1 MKNNTK
7 HKEIWS
13 LGLYKESLRR
23 IRIPAVI
30 FFVIIASAAVLNPLL
45 RFFASSQYTY
55 PSYTIDYRP
64 HMTAVN
70 ANPFL
75 LVCMIAA
82 LTLTYTLFS
91 FQNKR
96 SSSDIYFSQPHTR
109 LAMYTSRITALVTVI
124 AGMILIPTGISAAMF
139 AILKQHFNTQWDTF
153 IPYMAGCFA
162 AAMLICAV
170 FAIAMSITGTILNNV
185 VVAGLIMYLPR
196 TVLTLVVASVC
207 SKFPLIVDGYIS
219 KFLSP
224 GINILTGF
232 LEIFLSTN
240 FYDNGI
246 LSSSA
251 QVYTF
256 CLALVYFVIGAVLF
270 CRRKSESAERA
281 APTPFMQSVYRI
293 LITMV
298 VCLIP
303 CGLIF
308 NADQIGSYE
317 IFVIFCYY
325 IIALLVY
332 LFYELITTRK
342 WKNLVKCLPGLVV
355 VVILNIT
362 LIGTMQGL
370 YKAEVNFTPNADEVE
385 YVSLVRDPYD
395 GYYLVESDYYSYAL
409 SLSSNIRITDSDA
422 IKAVTDSLSANV
434 DYYVKN
440 GTMGAYSNFSEFAN
454 VNEIRRYTVKIKAGL
469 TSKYRHVYM
478 TGEQYDTLLD
488 GLTKNDKF
496 SEMLSELPDLQLGKI
511 SISSLYNHTD
521 FEAFKLYE
529 ILKNEIKNVK
539 LDNWAEFLS
548 QYQSA
553 DLKEAFGSLNYFD
566 GDRTTVY
573 IPFSPEILPE
583 TSVEYIKLLNSKSY
597 VSVEEIKD
605 ELHGNGSSKF
615 FLIDSASLTL
625 PNDKSLAIKFSGA
638 SHQYK
643 LEKYLKKAVSTED
656 VNDFSKGFIK
666 LQIEARVPASFSG
679 KDDLQMITYTVFVP
693 AAADAYEIYQN
704 DPSALK

>member
-13 LGLYKESLRR
+13 FGLYKESLRR
-23 IRIPAVI
+23 LKIPAVI
-30 FFVIIASAAVLNPLL
+30 FFVIIAAAAVLIPLL
-45 RFFASSQYTY
+45 KFFSGPQYIHLSCT
-55 PSYTIDYRP
+55 SDYLPR
-64 HMTAVN
+64 MTAVN

-96 SSSDIYFSQPHTR
+96 SSSDLYFSQPHSR

-124 AGMILIPTGISAAMF
+124 ASMILIPTGISAAMF

-170 FAIAMSITGTILNNV
+170 FAIAMSITGTILNNI

-240 FYDNGI
+240 FYDKGI

-251 QVYTF
+251 QGYTF

-308 NADQIGSYE
+308 NTDQIGSYE

-355 VVILNIT
+355 VVLLNAT
-362 LIGTMQGL
+362 LLGTMFGIYLAEKGFSPDTEDISYVRIEYDRKSLIAGYGNYIDDQLNKLKITDPEALDTVSKVLDRCIEYSETLPYYPMMRYTDEYGNAHYYKECIVEIKAGSKIKYRTLYFRQDELDHIDSIIESSEAYKDIWLTLPEADSGSIIFDDGYGSLDYGRYEELFDTLRTEIASLDLAVWKKYINNPPADNVPIKFVHDGRIISIPVSAWGL
-370 YKAEVNFTPNADEVE
+370 PESAAMIAEIRTENSLISPEEMYNILRNGEFGPNKNINILSATYVRANGTIRDLSNTT
-385 YVSLVRDPYD
+385 VSLHDCID
-395 GYYLVESDYYSYAL
+395 TEAEL
-409 SLSSNIRITDSDA
+409 N
-422 IKAVTDSLSANV
+422 
-434 DYYVKN
+434 VKN
-440 GTMGAYSNFSEFAN
+440 GY
-454 VNEIRRYTVKIKAGL
+454 
-469 TSKYRHVYM
+469 
-478 TGEQYDTLLD
+478 LL
-488 GLTKNDKF
+488 
-496 SEMLSELPDLQLGKI
+496 
-511 SISSLYNHTD
+511 
-521 FEAFKLYE
+521 FK
-529 ILKNEIKNVK
+529 ILKLKS
-539 LDNWAEFLS
+539 DNYTEHG
-548 QYQSA
+548 
-553 DLKEAFGSLNYFD
+553 DL
-566 GDRTTVY
+566 
-573 IPFSPEILPE
+573 I
-583 TSVEYIKLLNSKSY
+583 SY
-597 VSVEEIKD
+597 VYLPINEKGIDRYKGD
-605 ELHGNGSSKF
+605 GNG
-615 FLIDSASLTL
+615 IYG
-625 PNDKSLAIKFSGA
+625 IK
-638 SHQYK
+638 
-643 LEKYLKKAVSTED
+643 
-656 VNDFSKGFIK
+656 
-666 LQIEARVPASFSG
+666 
-679 KDDLQMITYTVFVP
+679 
-693 AAADAYEIYQN
+693 
-704 DPSALK
+704 

>member
-7 HKEIWS
+7 RKEIWS
-13 LGLYKESLRR
+13 FGLYKESLRR
-23 IRIPAVI
+23 LKIPAVI
-30 FFVIIASAAVLNPLL
+30 FFVIIAAAAVLNPLL

-96 SSSDIYFSQPHTR
+96 NSSDLYFSQPHSR

-240 FYDNGI
+240 FYDKGI

-251 QVYTF
+251 QGYTF

-325 IIALLVY
+325 FIALLVY

-342 WKNLVKCLPGLVV
+342 WKNLVKCLPGLVIV
-355 VVILNIT
+355 VLLNVA
-362 LIGTMQGL
+362 LLGTMFGI
-370 YKAEVNFTPNADEVE
+370 YNAEISFSPDAEDISYVRIE
-385 YVSLVRDPYD
+385 YDRKSLIT
-395 GYYLVESDYYSYAL
+395 GYGNYIDDQLNKL
-409 SLSSNIRITDSDA
+409 KITDPEALETVSKVPDRC
-422 IKAVTDSLSANV
+422 IDNSVTPP
-434 DYYVKN
+434 YYPIR
-440 GTMGAYSNFSEFAN
+440 AYTDEYGNSYYYKECI
-454 VNEIRRYTVKIKAGL
+454 VEIKAG
-469 TSKYRHVYM
+469 SKIKYRTLYFRQDELDHIDSIIESSEAYKDILL
-478 TGEQYDTLLD
+478 TLPEADSGSIIFDDGYGSLDYGRYEELFDTLRTEIASLD
-488 GLTKNDKF
+488 LAVWKKYINNPPADNVPIKF
-496 SEMLSELPDLQLGKI
+496 VHDGRII
-511 SISSLYNHTD
+511 SIPVSAWGLPESAAIIAQIRN
-521 FEAFKLYE
+521 ENSVIPPEKLYE
-529 ILKNEIKNVK
+529 IIKNGKFGPNTDVSILSINHVK
-539 LDNWAEFLS
+539 PNGTLR
-548 QYQSA
+548 
-553 DLKEAFGSLNYFD
+553 DLKYF
-566 GDRTTVY
+566 TVIIHQY
-573 IPFSPEILPE
+573 IDPNTELDVKDDHVIIQFEKGGL
-583 TSVEYIKLLNSKSY
+583 VSY
-597 VSVEEIKD
+597 VYLPMNEAGLAKF
-605 ELHGNGSSKF
+605 GKSS
-615 FLIDSASLTL
+615 L
-625 PNDKSLAIKFSGA
+625 
-638 SHQYK
+638 Y
-643 LEKYLKKAVSTED
+643 
-656 VNDFSKGFIK
+656 
-666 LQIEARVPASFSG
+666 
-679 KDDLQMITYTVFVP
+679 
-693 AAADAYEIYQN
+693 
-704 DPSALK
+704 